1 MKRLILVVACASLLF
16 ASCGRGQKS
25 AVTAAT
31 NSAQTQTARS
41 KPCIDLNTATPE
53 ELMTLPGI
61 GEVMARRIIEYRE
74 QAGPFRR
81 AQDVIIIDGFSE
93 RKYRA
98 ISEQVC
104 AN

>member
-1 MKRLILVVACASLLF
+1 
-16 ASCGRGQKS
+16 
-25 AVTAAT
+25 
-31 NSAQTQTARS
+31 
-41 KPCIDLNTATPE
+41 
-53 ELMTLPGI
+53 
-61 GEVMARRIIEYRE
+61 MARRIIEYRE
-74 QAGPFRR
+74 RAGPFRR